1 MPLNATK
8 GVTTIT
14 KDTPND
20 TRRRSKNRKR
30 RGRSTT
36 RGRSYH
42 LDVLGGLVRDLTD
55 EVITVTTARAEEL
68 FDDLV
73 DTLGLGTSPA

>member
-1 MPLNATK
+1 
-8 GVTTIT
+8 
-14 KDTPND
+14 
-20 TRRRSKNRKR
+20 
-30 RGRSTT
+30 
-36 RGRSYH
+36 
-42 LDVLGGLVRDLTD
+42 VRDLTD

>member
-1 MPLNATK
+1 MIIEDA
-8 GVTTIT
+8 
-14 KDTPND
+14 PNGS
-20 TRRRSKNRKR
+20 RRRSKSRKR
-30 RGRSTT
+30 RTT
-36 RGRSYH
+36 RATGARFGIRRS
-42 LDVLGGLVRDLTD
+42 LVRDLTD

>member
-1 MPLNATK
+1 MRPKESRRLPKTRQTTPVADRKTVSDA
-8 GVTTIT
+8 GVA
-14 KDTPND
+14 
-20 TRRRSKNRKR
+20 
-30 RGRSTT
+30 T